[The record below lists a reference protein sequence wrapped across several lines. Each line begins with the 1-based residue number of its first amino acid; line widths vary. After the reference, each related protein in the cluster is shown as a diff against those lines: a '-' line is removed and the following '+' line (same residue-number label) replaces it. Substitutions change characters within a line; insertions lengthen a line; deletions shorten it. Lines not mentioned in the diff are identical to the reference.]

1 MSVISAAFHPKSSK
15 VAYIP
20 GNELD
25 AVHRDHRLAPH
36 ELGSLRRVDHLTV
49 NEFQIAVAAAAGG
62 AIVKL
67 DELAGVEGGPL
78 GLAAAARG
86 RSGGH
91 HDAGDELELAIFPP
105 DATGRTNFAVEN
117 IQISSVVYR
126 FGSINLYA
134 NLYILCTHREHK
146 KDGL

>member
-1 MSVISAAFHPKSSK
+1 M
-15 VAYIP
+15 
-20 GNELD
+20 
-25 AVHRDHRLAPH
+25 
-36 ELGSLRRVDHLTV
+36 
-49 NEFQIAVAAAAGG
+49 
-62 AIVKL
+62 
-67 DELAGVEGGPL
+67 DELAGVEDGPL

-86 RSGGH
+86 RSGGDN
-91 HDAGDELELAIFPP
+91 DAGDELELAIFPP

-134 NLYILCTHREHK
+134 NLYILCTHAHREHK